1 MKYED
6 LRKRTK
12 EYALQIIRLYTSL
25 PNRSE
30 HQILGKQLLRSGT
43 SVGTQYR
50 EGFRAKSNAD
60 YINKLQG
67 ALQELEES
75 MYWLELLHDITLPLQ
90 DVITALMNESNE
102 LIAILTTLVKN
113 KRALP

>member
-12 EYALQIIRLYTSL
+12 EFALQIIHLYTSL
-25 PNRSE
+25 PQRAE
-30 HQILGKQLLRSGT
+30 HSIIGRQLLRSGT
-43 SVGTQYR
+43 SVGAQYR
-50 EGFRAKSNAD
+50 EGFRAKSDAD

-75 MYWLELLHDITLPLQ
+75 VYWLELLHEITLPLRET
-90 DVITALMNESNE
+90 ILSLMAESNE
-102 LIAILTTLVKN
+102 LIAILTTLVKK
-113 KRALP
+113 KRAKS